1 MQASATLNLYPIM
14 GYPVIAFSGWLM
26 TPASFDHDVFQ
37 RQLLEAMIAARK
49 AAGVRQIDLAQLLGK
64 PQSYGS
70 KVEGRERR
78 LDVGEYVAWMQALG
92 IDPAAQLAAL
102 LP

>member
-1 MQASATLNLYPIM
+1 
-14 GYPVIAFSGWLM
+14 M

-49 AAGVRQIDLAQLLGK
+49 AAGIRQIDLAARLEK
-64 PQSYGS
+64 PQSYIS

-78 LDVGEYVAWMQALG
+78 LDVGEYVVWMQALG
-92 IDPAAQLAAL
+92 IDPATHLAAL
-102 LP
+102 MADL

>member
-1 MQASATLNLYPIM
+1 
-14 GYPVIAFSGWLM
+14 M
-26 TPASFDHDVFQ
+26 TPASFDHDAFR

-49 AAGVRQIDLAQLLGK
+49 AAGIRQIDLAAKLGK
-64 PQSYGS
+64 PQSYVA

-92 IDPAAQLAAL
+92 MDPAGHLAAL
-102 LP
+102 VPTRAT